1 MNEYEENESGTKHQ
15 PRHSFARK
23 FTIRSLKVVAIILIF
38 EYLVLPQIAGARKA
52 VTLLQHINFAYVLLG
67 VALEVAALLA
77 YAMLTISILPK
88 SSLGLWQVF
97 RIDLSSLALSHVTP
111 AGTAGGTG
119 LSLRLLITKGIRA
132 TDAAFAIATQG
143 IGSAVV
149 LNVILWIAL
158 LVSIPIWGINSIYLT
173 VTVIGVL
180 LIALFCALVI
190 AFTRGEKRFTR
201 TAVRIF
207 SKLPFLDEN
216 KIIDILGR
224 ISERIRDLLSDPP
237 LLKKA
242 LIWAVLNWL
251 FDAASL
257 WVFLAAFG
265 QYENIDGL
273 LVAYAIA
280 NVLAAIPV
288 TPAGLGVVEAALTT
302 SLVGFG
308 TPRGIAILGVISY
321 RLINFWLP
329 IPGGALAYISLGI
342 GNHQDQRK
350 QISARSRIS
359 SKLNPNV
366 IGQDLEI
373 KRPN

>member
-1 MNEYEENESGTKHQ
+1 MNEYEESTPTRNQKA
-15 PRHSFARK
+15 RRSFARK

-38 EYLVLPQIAGARKA
+38 EYLVLPQIAGAGKA
-52 VTLLQHINFAYVLLG
+52 VNLLQHVNLAYVLLG
-67 VALEVAALLA
+67 VALEVAALLS

-97 RIDLSSLALSHVTP
+97 RIDMSSLALSHVTP

-119 LSLRLLITKGIRA
+119 LSLRLLITKGVRA

-149 LNVILWIAL
+149 LNIILWIAL

-180 LIALFCALVI
+180 LIAVFCALVI
-190 AFTRGEKRFTR
+190 AFTRGEQHFTR
-201 TAVRIF
+201 LAVKLF
-207 SKLPFLDEN
+207 SKLPFLNEAR
-216 KIIDILGR
+216 ITEILGR

-242 LIWAVLNWL
+242 LAWAIANWL

-265 QYENIDGL
+265 RFENIDGL

-350 QISARSRIS
+350 QLEKKSRIS

-366 IGQDLEI
+366 IGKDLEI
-373 KRPN
+373 RRPN